1 MSPLAFLEERYEQEL
16 ERVFRKSWLFV
27 GHDSLIPN
35 NSDYFTR
42 YMAEHPVIPAR
53 ATEGW
58 SRSSRASDFQT
69 GPLSQKSQ

>member
-53 ATEGW
+53 ATEG
-58 SRSSRASDFQT
+58 
-69 GPLSQKSQ
+69 